1 MDLTL
6 YTLRSVASAIIG
18 PSIIVVILLGV
29 MFYFKNKK
37 ISFMQ
42 KMIVGESINSPLEL
56 TLSQIV
62 LGIFAGAIGSLLLTY
77 FGIMFNE
84 NSRIEWLFLVS
95 MLLMLYKP
103 RFVCFSY
110 SGAIIGAL
118 TLILTFIYGDQSP
131 IKLDIVHLVMFV
143 GIIHI
148 VEGFLVII
156 DGSRG
161 AIPVFT
167 NKNGKILGGFALN
180 RYWSLPIAVLIIMN
194 SSGSYIGTQSVGT
207 PDWWPIL
214 NHSYTLDILK
224 TAIIGLFPY
233 YGVVGYSSI
242 TFSSTK
248 REKTLLSGS
257 LISLYGILLCGVAL
271 IAGLGIAGSIIALIF
286 MPLAHE
292 AMLRLSSYIEEKKS
306 PIYTSDE
313 EGICV
318 LEVAPRSP
326 AFDVG
331 IKSGDKILRINEE
344 IISNEAEIYK
354 IVKESFN
361 DVKLKVK
368 NINGI
373 ICDYTLKPD
382 INRRIGVVLVPKM
395 VKQEDAMPLD
405 NDFRSVLEKVRN
417 RKNNKE

>member
-6 YTLRSVASAIIG
+6 YTLRSVASAIVG
-18 PSIIVVILLGV
+18 PSIIVIILLGV

-77 FGIMFNE
+77 FGIIFNE
-84 NSRIEWLFLVS
+84 NSGIEWLFLVS
-95 MLLMLYKP
+95 MLLMLYRP

-110 SGAIIGAL
+110 SGAIIGAMSL
-118 TLILTFIYGDQSP
+118 VLFLLYGDQSP

-143 GIIHI
+143 GIIHV

-194 SSGSYIGTQSVGT
+194 STGSYIGTESVGT

-214 NHSYTLDILK
+214 NHNYTLDILK

-233 YGVVGYSSI
+233 YGVIGYSSI
-242 TFSSTK
+242 TFSNTK
-248 REKTLLSGS
+248 RKKTLLSGT
-257 LISLYGILLCGVAL
+257 LISLYGLLLCAVAQIAALGVAGK
-271 IAGLGIAGSIIALIF
+271 IVALIF
-286 MPLAHE
+286 MPLTHE
-292 AMLRLSSYIEEKKS
+292 AMLRLSNYIEEKKS
-306 PIYTSDE
+306 PMYMSDE

-326 AFDVG
+326 AFNVG
-331 IKSGDKILRINEE
+331 IKSGDKILKINET
-344 IISNEAEIYK
+344 IIENEAEIYR

-361 DVKLKVK
+361 DVRLKVK
-368 NINGI
+368 SVNGI

-382 INRRIGVVLVPKM
+382 TNRRIGVVLVPKI

-405 NDFRSVLEKVRN
+405 NDFRSVLDRVRN
-417 RKNNKE
+417 RKNDRE